1 MTKEEDCN
9 YCVHQWYI
17 GLYYKT
23 KQKLNCPLF
32 CEEHGSKKQTLTNVI
47 LKYSKIYSLNYIEK
61 DSYIDLFL

>member
-23 KQKLNCPLF
+23 KQKFNCP
-32 CEEHGSKKQTLTNVI
+32 QTLTNVI
-47 LKYSKIYSLNYIEK
+47 LKYSKIYALNYIEK
-61 DSYIDLFL
+61 DS